1 MTEETTKFHVIG
13 VDPDTFNTGIAMLS
27 AEMPGR
33 TLERIRVE
41 RVFAG
46 EAKGRQIRSRIV
58 QLLDTID
65 EGLCEMTNELG
76 MHIIPDL
83 VVVEGQAF
91 RPGDPRPDNIVQL
104 GVTQGIAMGIGRLVG
119 KRVEMPLP
127 VTWKGTQDKADHQ
140 KKLLA
145 KLGLATDLDE
155 VPGAERLN
163 KTSRKQVVDGIG
175 LALWGLELLA
185 REERKNRMLNR

>member
-1 MTEETTKFHVIG
+1 MTETTKFHVIG
-13 VDPDTFNTGIAMLS
+13 VDPDTFNTGIALLS

-33 TLERIRVE
+33 ELEHIRIE
-41 RVFAG
+41 RVFAA
-46 EAKGRQIRSRIV
+46 EAKGRQIRSRIT
-58 QLLDTID
+58 QLLDSID
-65 EGLCEMTNELG
+65 DGLCEMTNWLG
-76 MHIIPDL
+76 QHIIPDL

-104 GVTQGIAMGIGRLVG
+104 GVTQGVAMGIGRLVG

-140 KKLLA
+140 KKLLK
-145 KLGLATDLDE
+145 KLGISADLDE
-155 VPGAERLN
+155 IPGAEPLN